1 MSQFL
6 VESAGAV
13 LAVRQSR
20 DDGEPLLLLHGGPG
34 VPDYMQAATAP
45 MLPGFRCISF
55 DQRGT
60 GESACRDGRYDLA
73 AYREHPDALKGA
85 PGYDGPVLV
94 LYGAD
99 DIFADGT
106 EIVRRRF
113 PHATQVTLQDSGHV
127 HWLQNPSGYA
137 DALGGFYARPLL
149 GCLGC
154 GAPEFRDGW
163 PELTDLG
170 P

>member
-1 MSQFL
+1 MSQL
-6 VESAGAV
+6 VVESAGAL

-45 MLPGFRCISF
+45 MLPGF
-55 DQRGT
+55 
-60 GESACRDGRYDLA
+60 
-73 AYREHPDALKGA
+73 

-99 DIFADGT
+99 DIFGAGT

-127 HWLQNPSGYA
+127 HWLQNPSG
-137 DALGGFYARPLL
+137 
-149 GCLGC
+149 
-154 GAPEFRDGW
+154 
-163 PELTDLG
+163 
-170 P
+170 